1 MYFGQR
7 LNQSGYTLLNS
18 LFQVIVFMLM
28 AQLLLMILIIYFQET
43 SLRDARDEI
52 EWQLFVADTNIYF
65 ERAHS
70 VTLKDDGKTIVF
82 WDPLGKKSVE
92 YLFAIRNLHIAKAS
106 ANGGHEIVLA
116 HIEWAKFELNDGV
129 LSLTVI
135 MQTGEKKVRSFAV
148 VTFEK

>member
-7 LNQSGYTLLNS
+7 LNQRGYTLLNS
-18 LFQVIVFMLM
+18 LFHVIVFVLL
-28 AQLLLMILIIYFQET
+28 AQLLLMILIIYFKET

-65 ERAHS
+65 ERAHTI
-70 VTLKDDGKTIVF
+70 TLEDGGKTVVF
-82 WDPLGKKSVE
+82 LDPLGKKPVE
-92 YLFAIRNLHIAKAS
+92 YLFTIRELHIAKAS

-116 HIEWAKFELNDGV
+116 HIKWAKFELDDGV
-129 LSLTVI
+129 LTLTVI
-135 MQTGEKKVRSFAV
+135 MQSGEKKMRSFAV